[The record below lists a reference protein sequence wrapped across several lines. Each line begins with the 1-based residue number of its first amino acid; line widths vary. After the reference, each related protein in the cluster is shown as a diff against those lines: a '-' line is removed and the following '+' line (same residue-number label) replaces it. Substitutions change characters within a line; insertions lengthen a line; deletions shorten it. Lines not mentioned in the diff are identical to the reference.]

1 MSTEFGIGKGITIT
15 TGFDVATQ
23 KPLDSRTVVKDL
35 DELSNMPAGMIYL
48 GLTVFV
54 ISENKLYQ
62 RKYEVDEDGIYIFDE
77 NGNHVEVWGPIESEI
92 SSKDI
97 ESLDEIDFNDTPI
110 YMLQKNKKDFFP
122 MVHEDSVFVE
132 KDGQV
137 MKDKYQTI
145 VDQSL
150 KTLNKTI
157 PGAINEVND
166 YLDEKLAVF
175 NDQLDEKLAEIDAQV
190 DAANKAIETAQADL
204 QESIENAEEELE
216 TKMTEIQTEINDRVD
231 QMLRDVDN
239 VILTDLECDYLMEQI
254 NMNLALLD
262 GDGSSAV
269 MMASFKAYNSAIT
282 IDTATTEIPLDSLGV
297 PVTSDDKLFVHMNSV
312 YLTEG
317 VDYNINYTN
326 QEIVNITD
334 TPWNSYNIEG
344 CEIALDLIKK
354 SII

>member
-23 KPLDSRTVVKDL
+23 KPLDSRTVVEDL
-35 DELSNMPAGMIYL
+35 DKLGNIPAGMIYL

-62 RKYEVDEDGIYIFDE
+62 RKYEVDEDGVYIFDE

-132 KDGQV
+132 KDGKI

-166 YLDEKLAVF
+166 YLDEKLAIF
-175 NDQLDEKLAEIDAQV
+175 NQQLEGKLNEIDQQV
-190 DAANKAIETAQADL
+190 ARAEQ
-204 QESIENAEEELE
+204 SIEQAEQELQDKLDQVEEDV
-216 TKMTEIQTEINDRVD
+216 NDRVD
-231 QMLRDVDN
+231 KMLKDVDN
-239 VILTDLECDYLMEQI
+239 VILTDAQCNYLMDQI
-254 NMNLALLD
+254 RANIALLEG
-262 GDGSSAV
+262 GDAAIV
-269 MMASFKAYNSAIT
+269 AATFRAYNSAVNF
-282 IDTATTEIPLDSLGV
+282 DSSFSEVPLSSLGV
-297 PVTSDDKLFVHMNSV
+297 ETICSYKLCILNR
-312 YLTEG
+312 
-317 VDYNINYTN
+317 
-326 QEIVNITD
+326 
-334 TPWNSYNIEG
+334 G
-344 CEIALDLIKK
+344 C
-354 SII
+354 